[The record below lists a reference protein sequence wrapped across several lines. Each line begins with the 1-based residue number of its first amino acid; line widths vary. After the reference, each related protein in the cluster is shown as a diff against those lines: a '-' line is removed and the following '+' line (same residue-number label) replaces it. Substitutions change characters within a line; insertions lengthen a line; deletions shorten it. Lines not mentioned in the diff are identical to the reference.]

1 MFVLRK
7 DRADSAVFGSVERC
21 SYPTGLLGCR
31 TCDGPGPHRAATC
44 GRTGERV
51 IRSRTRQAPLIL
63 MLLTALF
70 VAASLAS
77 VRIRGR
83 RSVHLCEAA
92 EAQSVLAQIQEID
105 GQLSFAIESYNLANV
120 KLDRIKGE
128 LRTNSHHLADRPD
141 EPQVGTGA
149 SLGPP
154 RRALQGRRQRR
165 HARGHP
171 RGQVDRRPAQPD
183 RRRRSRLLA
192 GRARAPGGQEL
203 PRAGDREQAAG
214 SSAPRRLRFR
224 SSPTRRR
231 SAARSRAS
239 SRSAS
244 DCSPRSRIRSPACK
258 PPSSAARNA
267 WQPRRR
273 RASAPR
279 RTSPLK
285 PRLRP

>member
-7 DRADSAVFGSVERC
+7 DRAEIAVFGSVERC
-21 SYPTGLLGCR
+21 GYPTGLLGCP

-77 VRIRGR
+77 VRSAAADPSI
-83 RSVHLCEAA
+83 SAKQA

-128 LRTNSHHLADRPD
+128 LRTNSHHLTVAR
-141 EPQVGTGA
+141 T
-149 SLGPP
+149 SLKSAQAHLSDAP

-203 PRAGDREQAAG
+203 PRAGDREQAAARARPEG
-214 SSAPRRLRFR
+214 SGSG
-224 SSPTRRR
+224 RRR
-231 SAARSRAS
+231 QGGAAQLDRG
-239 SRSAS
+239 
-244 DCSPRSRIRSPACK
+244 PA
-258 PPSSAARNA
+258 
-267 WQPRRR
+267 R
-273 RASAPR
+273 RAPATALLDQGSDRQPASCRAAPPGTPGSR
-279 RTSPLK
+279 GAGAL
-285 PRLRP
+285 PRHPEPVR

>member
-1 MFVLRK
+1 MLRK
-7 DRADSAVFGSVERC
+7 DRAERRVFGSVERC
-21 SYPTGLLGCR
+21 GYPTGLLGCP

-77 VRIRGR
+77 VRSAAADPSI
-83 RSVHLCEAA
+83 SAKQA

-105 GQLSFAIESYNLANV
+105 GQLSFAIEAYNLANV

-128 LRTNSHHLADRPD
+128 LRTNSHHLTVARTSLKTR
-141 EPQVGTGA
+141 TGA
-149 SLGPP
+149 SVGRASSRSTRAAAAAARSRCILG
-154 RRALQGRRQRR
+154 
-165 HARGHP
+165 
-171 RGQVDRRPAQPD
+171 GQVDRRPAQPD
-183 RRRRSRLLA
+183 RRRRSRLRA
-192 GRARAPGGQEL
+192 GRARAQGGQEL
-203 PRAGDREQAAG
+203 PRPGQARASAG

-239 SRSAS
+239 SPSAS
-244 DCSPRSRIRSPACK
+244 DCSPRSRIRSPA
-258 PPSSAARNA
+258 SG
-267 WQPRRR
+267 R
-273 RASAPR
+273 RAAPPGTPGSR
-279 RTSPLK
+279 GAGALPRHARTSPLK